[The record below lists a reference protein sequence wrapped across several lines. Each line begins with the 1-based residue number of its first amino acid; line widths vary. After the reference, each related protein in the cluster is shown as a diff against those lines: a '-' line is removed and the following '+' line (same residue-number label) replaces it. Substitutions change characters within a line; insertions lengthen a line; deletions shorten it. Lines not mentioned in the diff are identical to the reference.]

1 VKSLVGLMALVAAA
15 GVAARQQT
23 FRTGV
28 DLVHFTVVVSDKQ
41 GAPITE
47 LTKED
52 FEIVEAGKPQTITLF
67 AAGDPAD
74 APPLHLG
81 FLLDASGSMG
91 SEMADVRTAAIKFL
105 NAMDAAVDVTLVDFD
120 TQVNVA
126 RYSASEYPRLI
137 ERIRARKAD
146 GYTALYDA
154 LGVYLHHAA
163 DQDGEKI
170 LIMYTDGG
178 DTRSSLQK
186 RELIDLLKAS
196 DATVYAIGYLE
207 QYSSAS
213 RLEPRLELERFAG
226 LTGGQAFFPSSL
238 KEVDKMY
245 EKIQR
250 EIAARY
256 TIGYTS
262 TDTRTDGA
270 WRQVEVRLKR
280 KDLKGAR
287 VRTRGGYFA
296 AYR

>member
-1 VKSLVGLMALVAAA
+1 
-15 GVAARQQT
+15 
-23 FRTGV
+23 V
-28 DLVHFTVVVSDKQ
+28 DLVHFTVVVTDKQ
-41 GAPITE
+41 GAPITD

-52 FEIVEAGKPQTITLF
+52 FAIVESGKPQTIALF

-91 SEMADVRTAAIKFL
+91 NDIAEVRTAAVKFL
-105 NAMDAAVDVTLVDFD
+105 NAMDTAVDVTLVDFD

-126 RYSASEYPRLI
+126 RYSANEYPRLI
-137 ERIRARKAD
+137 ERIRGRKVD

-154 LGVYLHHAA
+154 LGVYLHHAS

-170 LIMYTDGG
+170 LVMYTDGG

-186 RELIDLLKAS
+186 RELIELLKAS

-207 QYSSAS
+207 QYTSSS
-213 RLEPRLELERFAG
+213 RLEPRMELERFAG
-226 LTGGQAFFPSSL
+226 LTGGQAFFPTSI
-238 KEVDKMY
+238 KDVDKMY

-250 EIAARY
+250 EVAARY
-256 TIGYTS
+256 NLGYVS

-270 WRQVEVRLKR
+270 WRSVDVRLTR
-280 KDLKGAR
+280 KDLKG
-287 VRTRGGYFA
+287 VKLRTRGGYFA
-296 AYR
+296 PYRKP